1 MNLPAPPLADGG
13 QTKTKTREKKQPP
26 AGIRAAAFDFD
37 RTLVGVHTGGN
48 WDGPAAGLA
57 RRFRPDFACYVAEC
71 RRRGIRV
78 GVATFSTQKQLIADV
93 LRIALPVR
101 VDVPVFGGDD
111 GAGDGFQDG
120 KRGQLL
126 LFTRHAFAPEGED
139 GEEEWRKRRS
149 QTLLVDDD
157 PRNVRVAQLD
167 GYATLLYEPGVTSLF
182 DAAVRLAAGEPA
194 SVAESAVAGS

>member
-1 MNLPAPPLADGG
+1 MDLPRSNK
-13 QTKTKTREKKQPP
+13 KTHAP

-48 WDGPAAGLA
+48 WAGPAAGLA

-71 RRRGIRV
+71 RRQGIRV

-93 LRIALPVR
+93 LRTALPVR

-111 GAGDGFQDG
+111 GAGDG

-126 LFTRHAFAPEGED
+126 LFTRRAFAPEGEGGD
-139 GEEEWRKRRS
+139 EEWRKRRS
-149 QTLLVDDD
+149 QTVLVDDD

-182 DAAVRLAAGEPA
+182 DAAVRPAAGEPA
-194 SVAESAVAGS
+194 AAESAAAGW

>member
-1 MNLPAPPLADGG
+1 
-13 QTKTKTREKKQPP
+13 
-26 AGIRAAAFDFD
+26 
-37 RTLVGVHTGGN
+37 VHTGGN
-48 WDGPAAGLA
+48 WDGPAADLA

-93 LRIALPVR
+93 LDLALPVR
-101 VDVPVFGGDD
+101 LDVPVFGGGD
-111 GAGDGFQDG
+111 GAGFRDG

-126 LFTRHAFAPEGED
+126 LFTRRAFAPEGEGGD
-139 GEEEWRKRRS
+139 EEWRRRRS

-182 DAAVRLAAGEPA
+182 DAAVRPAAGEPA
-194 SVAESAVAGS
+194 EEAGAAAESAAAGS